1 MPGGVRRIDVE
12 TSAEMQRAVTE
23 EFPAHD
29 VLIMAAAV
37 ADYRPKGI
45 EQGKIERA
53 GVMTLELEATEDI
66 IARASRGKR
75 ADQRT
80 VAFSLE
86 SAGNVDRARQKML
99 RKGVDLMVYNPTF
112 TMNSDTVEATLL
124 YPDGRSEEL
133 PCRGKDDFADILLQ
147 RVVALF

>member
-1 MPGGVRRIDVE
+1 MI
-12 TSAEMQRAVTE
+12 
-23 EFPAHD
+23 
-29 VLIMAAAV
+29 
-37 ADYRPKGI
+37 
-45 EQGKIERA
+45 
-53 GVMTLELEATEDI
+53 LELEPTEDI
-66 IARASRGKR
+66 IAGASRGKR

-86 SAGNVDRARQKML
+86 AAGNVERARLKML
-99 RKGVDLMVYNPTF
+99 RKGVNLMVYNPTS
-112 TMNSDTVEATLL
+112 TMNSDAIEATLL